1 MPFIT
6 FTNVDFKGINPM
18 QDDSGD
24 HSGDRKLRSHED
36 VDKLGKFGGHTLLE
50 HFQKAPDT

>member
-1 MPFIT
+1 
-6 FTNVDFKGINPM
+6 M